1 MRTINIIQDEE
12 EKALSNLV
20 LLTKEN
26 LELEDDIT
34 TLQNKLTII
43 QELEKEGVFQ

>member
-12 EKALSNLV
+12 EKALNNLV

-43 QELEKEGVFQ
+43 QELEKEGIFQ

>member
-26 LELEDDIT
+26 QEIRKDISKMRVELS
-34 TLQNKLTII
+34 II
-43 QELEKEGVFQ
+43 QELKEEGVFQ

>member
-12 EKALSNLV
+12 EKALNNLI

>member
-12 EKALSNLV
+12 EKALNNLI
-20 LLTKEN
+20 LLTKEI

>member
-12 EKALSNLV
+12 EKALNNLI

-43 QELEKEGVFQ
+43 QELEKEGIFQ